1 MIKMMNKN
9 LIGSIFIGIALT
21 AAMSV
26 SSFAGQ
32 WKLDDTGWW
41 YQNDDGT
48 YPAAEWK
55 WIDGNV
61 DGTAECYYFYSDGY
75 MAYSNEIDGY
85 HVNSDGQ
92 WIVNSVVQKRGLS
105 ASVSGI
111 SSDAEAAAAAYR
123 NVLLNKTWNSRG
135 VEARQF
141 ALADINN
148 DGILEMSVVSDEGW
162 DDMVNSF
169 LYYNSTGLQK
179 AEFGEIDYVE
189 AADPERSIVFV
200 ERTRGKAVT
209 AAYAYDPSG
218 GLTLL
223 DTWFLGDGEAKE
235 EAKYEKY
242 GKGKRLLVFVDATYD
257 NIDYYLSGKGKSTG
271 IGDLQDPQEQ

>member
-32 WKLDDTGWW
+32 WKLDDRGWW

-55 WIDGNV
+55 WIDGNG
-61 DGTAECYYFYSDGY
+61 DGTSECYYFYSDGY

-85 HVNSDGQ
+85 RVNSDGQ

-105 ASVSGI
+105 ASVSGM
-111 SSDAEAAAAAYR
+111 SSAAEAAAASYR

-179 AEFGEIDYVE
+179 AEFGGIDYVE

-209 AAYAYDPSG
+209 AAYAYDPSS
-218 GLTLL
+218 GLTHL

-271 IGDLQDPQEQ
+271 IGDLQVQ

>member
-1 MIKMMNKN
+1 M
-9 LIGSIFIGIALT
+9 
-21 AAMSV
+21 
-26 SSFAGQ
+26 
-32 WKLDDTGWW
+32 
-41 YQNDDGT
+41 
-48 YPAAEWK
+48 
-55 WIDGNV
+55 
-61 DGTAECYYFYSDGY
+61 
-75 MAYSNEIDGY
+75 
-85 HVNSDGQ
+85 
-92 WIVNSVVQKRGLS
+92 
-105 ASVSGI
+105 
-111 SSDAEAAAAAYR
+111 
-123 NVLLNKTWNSRG
+123 NKTWNSRG

-189 AADPERSIVFV
+189 AVFV

-209 AAYAYDPSG
+209 AAYAYDPSN
-218 GLTLL
+218 GLTHL

-257 NIDYYLSGKGKSTG
+257 NIDYYLSGSGKPTG
-271 IGDLQDPQEQ
+271 IGDLQEP

>member
-1 MIKMMNKN
+1 MTNKN
-9 LIGSIFIGIALT
+9 LIRSIFVGIALT

-32 WKLDDTGWW
+32 WKLDDRGWW

-85 HVNSDGQ
+85 RVNSDGQ
-92 WIVNSVVQKRGLS
+92 WIVNSVVQKRGFS
-105 ASVSGI
+105 ASVSGM
-111 SSDAEAAAAAYR
+111 SSAAEAAAAAYR
-123 NVLLNKTWNSRG
+123 NVLMNKTWNSRG

-257 NIDYYLSGKGKSTG
+257 NIGYYLSGKGKSTG
-271 IGDLQDPQEQ
+271 IGDLQVP

>member
-1 MIKMMNKN
+1 MTNKN
-9 LIGSIFIGIALT
+9 WIRSIVIGFALT
-21 AAMSV
+21 AAMTV

-32 WKLDDTGWW
+32 WVLDDEGWW

-48 YPAAEWK
+48 YPASEWK

-61 DGTAECYYFYSDGY
+61 DGTAECYYFSSDGY
-75 MAYSNEIDGY
+75 MAYDNEIDGY
-85 HVNSDGQ
+85 RVNRDGQ
-92 WIVNSVVQKRGLS
+92 WEVNGVVQKRGFS
-105 ASVSGI
+105 ASVSGM
-111 SSDAEAAAAAYR
+111 SSAAEAAAAAYK

-148 DGILEMSVVSDEGW
+148 DGIMEISVVSDEGW

-169 LYYNSTGLQK
+169 LYYNSAGLQK
-179 AEFGEIDYVE
+179 EEFGEIDYVE
-189 AADPERSIVFV
+189 SADPERSIVFV

-209 AAYAYDPSG
+209 AAYAYDPSS

-223 DTWFLGDGEAKE
+223 DTWFLGDGKAEE

-242 GKGKRLLVFVDATYD
+242 GKGKRLLSYVDATYD
-257 NIDYYLSGKGKSTG
+257 NIDYYLSGSGKSTG
-271 IGDLQDPQEQ
+271 LESPEDTEQKED

>member
-1 MIKMMNKN
+1 MIKMTNKN
-9 LIGSIFIGIALT
+9 LIRSVFIGIALT

-32 WKLDDTGWW
+32 WKLDDRGWW

-55 WIDGNV
+55 WIDGNG

-85 HVNSDGQ
+85 RVNSDGQ
-92 WIVNSVVQKRGLS
+92 WIVNSVVQKRGFS
-105 ASVSGI
+105 ASVSGM
-111 SSDAEAAAAAYR
+111 SSAAEAAAAAYR

-141 ALADINN
+141 ALADINS
-148 DGILEMSVVSDEGW
+148 DGILEMSAVSDEGW

-200 ERTRGKAVT
+200 ERTRGKEVT
-209 AAYAYDPSG
+209 AAYAYDPSS
-218 GLTLL
+218 GLTHL

-257 NIDYYLSGKGKSTG
+257 NIDYYLSGKGKQTG
-271 IGDLQDPQEQ
+271 LGDLQVP

>member
-1 MIKMMNKN
+1 MTNKN
-9 LIGSIFIGIALT
+9 LIRSMIIGIAMT

-32 WKLDDTGWW
+32 WKLDDRGWW

-55 WIDGNV
+55 WIDGNG
-61 DGTAECYYFYSDGY
+61 DGTSECYYFYSDGY

-85 HVNSDGQ
+85 RVNSDGQ

-179 AEFGEIDYVE
+179 AEFGEIDYIE

-200 ERTRGKAVT
+200 ERTRGKEVT
-209 AAYAYDPSG
+209 AAYAYDPSR
-218 GLTLL
+218 GLELL

-257 NIDYYLSGKGKSTG
+257 NIYYYLSGKGKSTG
-271 IGDLQDPQEQ
+271 IGDLQVP

>member
-1 MIKMMNKN
+1 MMNKN

-41 YQNDDGT
+41 YQNDDGS
-48 YPAAEWK
+48 YPASEWK
-55 WIDGNV
+55 WIDGNG
-61 DGTAECYYFYSDGY
+61 DGISECYYFYSDGY

-85 HVNSDGQ
+85 RVNSDGQ

-105 ASVSGI
+105 ASVSGM
-111 SSDAEAAAAAYR
+111 SSAAEAAAASYR
-123 NVLLNKTWNSRG
+123 NVLLNRTWNSRG

-200 ERTRGKAVT
+200 ERTRGKEVT
-209 AAYAYDPSG
+209 AAYAYDPSN
-218 GLTLL
+218 GLTHL
-223 DTWFLGDGEAKE
+223 DTWFLGDEEAKE
-235 EAKYEKY
+235 EEKYEKY

-271 IGDLQDPQEQ
+271 IGDLQVP

>member
-1 MIKMMNKN
+1 MIKMTNKN
-9 LIGSIFIGIALT
+9 LIRSIFIGIAMT

-32 WKLDDTGWW
+32 WKLDDRGWW

-85 HVNSDGQ
+85 RVNSDGQ
-92 WIVNSVVQKRGLS
+92 WIVNSVVQKRGFS
-105 ASVSGI
+105 ASVSGM
-111 SSDAEAAAAAYR
+111 SSTAEAAAAAYR

-209 AAYAYDPSG
+209 AAYAYDPSS
-218 GLTLL
+218 GLTHL

-271 IGDLQDPQEQ
+271 IGDLQVP

>member
-1 MIKMMNKN
+1 MAIYHCSIK
-9 LIGSIFIGIALT
+9 IIS
-21 AAMSV
+21 
-26 SSFAGQ
+26 
-32 WKLDDTGWW
+32 
-41 YQNDDGT
+41 
-48 YPAAEWK
+48 
-55 WIDGNV
+55 
-61 DGTAECYYFYSDGY
+61 
-75 MAYSNEIDGY
+75 
-85 HVNSDGQ
+85 
-92 WIVNSVVQKRGLS
+92 RGKGKS
-105 ASVSGI
+105 AV
-111 SSDAEAAAAAYR
+111 AAAAYR

-179 AEFGEIDYVE
+179 AEFGGIDYVE
-189 AADPERSIVFV
+189 AADPERAIVFV

-257 NIDYYLSGKGKSTG
+257 NIDHYLSGSGKSTG